1 MDVDIPGTSTTGTE
15 TDPTGSGLG
24 LGLWEPFQPAEVLDL
39 RSFTYDSKT
48 GRIVQDELRR
58 CQ

>member
-1 MDVDIPGTSTTGTE
+1 MDIDIPGTSTIGTE
-15 TDPTGSGLG
+15 ADTTDNGLG

-48 GRIVQDELRR
+48 GRIVQE
-58 CQ
+58 